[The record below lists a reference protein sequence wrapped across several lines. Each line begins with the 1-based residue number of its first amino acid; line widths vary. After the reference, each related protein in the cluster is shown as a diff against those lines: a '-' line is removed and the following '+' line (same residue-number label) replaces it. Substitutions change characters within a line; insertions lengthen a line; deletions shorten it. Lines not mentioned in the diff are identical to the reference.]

1 MMQPLSQNRR
11 LKKNKRYLMHLFTA
25 MALICLW
32 SFLLSGF
39 FLSQLSVFNRHRLPT
54 EQRQKQRLPQ
64 ASTQSNLRYPFPSHR
79 VGPFCRS
86 SSPFLHLLSF
96 YIIYFLSLPVI
107 LCRFLSYLLISCQGH
122 KQIKQRRA
130 CLETK
135 LSFYQV
141 TTFYLYRLSWMTVWV
156 WRSVISPKRQETKQN
171 KKKIHLFISLFI
183 RDT

>member
-141 TTFYLYRLSWMTVWV
+141 TTFYLYRLSWMD
-156 WRSVISPKRQETKQN
+156 ISTETRNKTKQKQN
-171 KKKIHLFISLFI
+171 TSIYLSVYLSGTHK
-183 RDT
+183 